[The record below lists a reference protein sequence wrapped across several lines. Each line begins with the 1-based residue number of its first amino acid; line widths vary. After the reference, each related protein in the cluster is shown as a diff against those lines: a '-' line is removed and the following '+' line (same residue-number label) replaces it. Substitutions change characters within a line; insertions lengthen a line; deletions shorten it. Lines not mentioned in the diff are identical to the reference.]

1 MTADADADADAAGSL
16 LLLVVDGD
24 AAAAVDV
31 DVDVDVDESAP
42 MPTAA
47 LVTNEC
53 CCWITASMDGTAS
66 DKSSSISSAVIAN
79 MI

>member
-1 MTADADADADAAGSL
+1 MTADADADADADGALL

-24 AAAAVDV
+24 AAAAV